1 MELLSK
7 SGAKNSPYLTLGKI
21 TAPHG
26 LRGALKVFL
35 ISDFPERLLDLEEV
49 FLLDSPESHVAK
61 GPYQVEHV
69 QQAHGK
75 NYLVFIE
82 EIQTREAAEAVSKC
96 FLAVS
101 DSERFDLPE
110 DTYYARDL
118 IGFKVLS
125 EAGEEIGEISQII
138 QNEQDLLVLKT
149 PDQREHWIPFVRDLV
164 PEVRIERREIVI
176 VLLDGLLD
184 L

>member
-26 LRGALKVFL
+26 LRGTLKVFL

-49 FLLDSPESHVAK
+49 FLLEEPDAITAK

-69 QQAHGK
+69 QLAHGK
-75 NYLVFIE
+75 NYLVFLE
-82 EIQTREAAEAVSKC
+82 EIQSREEAEAVSKLY
-96 FLAVS
+96 LAIA
-101 DSERFDLPE
+101 DSEPFALPE
-110 DTYYARDL
+110 DTYYAQDL

-125 EAGEEIGEISQII
+125 EAGDALGEISQII
-138 QNEQDLLVLKT
+138 QNEQDLLVFKT
-149 PDQREHWIPFVRDLV
+149 PDQREHWIPFVRALV
-164 PEVRIERREIVI
+164 PEVRVESREIVI
-176 VLLDGLLD
+176 VLLEGLLD